1 MLKHKQTAQAP
12 YSELFRE
19 FANILQVPNTTL
31 IVMGYG
37 FPDEHINN
45 IISQNLKNQDF
56 NLIVLVIK
64 QRKKWVN
71 FSKILKR

>member
-1 MLKHKQTAQAP
+1 MLKHKKTAQAP

-19 FANILQVPNTTL
+19 FANILQVPNTKL

-45 IISQNLKNQDF
+45 IISQNFLLYN
-56 NLIVLVIK
+56 
-64 QRKKWVN
+64 
-71 FSKILKR
+71 